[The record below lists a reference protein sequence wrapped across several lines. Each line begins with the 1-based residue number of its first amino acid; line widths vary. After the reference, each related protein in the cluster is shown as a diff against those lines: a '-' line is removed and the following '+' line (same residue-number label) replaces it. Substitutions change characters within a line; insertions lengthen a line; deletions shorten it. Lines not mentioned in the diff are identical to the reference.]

1 MADQKPSFLRGVFA
15 GAIHDSLLFPYPP
28 TLDARDP
35 GEARVVRRLIA
46 DLHEMVATGVIDSAR
61 FDAEE
66 QISDEA
72 MRAFAASGI
81 MGITIPKEYGGLGL
95 SNTGYARVFAAVAA
109 IDASLGV
116 VIGVHCGLG
125 SKAIVLY
132 GNDEQ
137 KARYLPLLARGE
149 MLAAYGLTEPE
160 TGSDAQNIKTTAVL
174 SEDGSHWVLNGRK
187 IWIGLGH
194 KAGVIA
200 TFAQTETVRD
210 GQKRMKPTA
219 FLIRPDMPG
228 FVVEDTERKMGI
240 RGSAQARLL
249 YDDLRVPGRP
259 RARHARQGLR
269 GRGERAQ
276 RRPPLAGRRVH
287 GRREGGARRD
297 GEVLRGA
304 GAVRPPARELRD
316 HAAQDGRG
324 GVAHLRERRDGGA
337 ARRRD
342 GPQRGRG
349 VARGRGGQG
358 VRLGADLGDVR
369 RHGADR
375 RRARLRE
382 GRQQAVA
389 AAPVRALPPRRAH
402 QPDLRGRERRA
413 PAVRGAQRD
422 PGPRG
427 AAQGLRQR
435 AALAAAQPR
444 LRHRLRPRSA

>member
-66 QISDEA
+66 EISDEA

-187 IWIGLGH
+187 IWIGLG
-194 KAGVIA
+194 
-200 TFAQTETVRD
+200 
-210 GQKRMKPTA
+210 
-219 FLIRPDMPG
+219 
-228 FVVEDTERKMGI
+228 
-240 RGSAQARLL
+240 
-249 YDDLRVPGRP
+249 
-259 RARHARQGLR
+259 
-269 GRGERAQ
+269 
-276 RRPPLAGRRVH
+276 
-287 GRREGGARRD
+287 
-297 GEVLRGA
+297 
-304 GAVRPPARELRD
+304 
-316 HAAQDGRG
+316 
-324 GVAHLRERRDGGA
+324 
-337 ARRRD
+337 
-342 GPQRGRG
+342 
-349 VARGRGGQG
+349 
-358 VRLGADLGDVR
+358 
-369 RHGADR
+369 
-375 RRARLRE
+375 
-382 GRQQAVA
+382 
-389 AAPVRALPPRRAH
+389 
-402 QPDLRGRERRA
+402 
-413 PAVRGAQRD
+413 
-422 PGPRG
+422 
-427 AAQGLRQR
+427 
-435 AALAAAQPR
+435 
-444 LRHRLRPRSA
+444 